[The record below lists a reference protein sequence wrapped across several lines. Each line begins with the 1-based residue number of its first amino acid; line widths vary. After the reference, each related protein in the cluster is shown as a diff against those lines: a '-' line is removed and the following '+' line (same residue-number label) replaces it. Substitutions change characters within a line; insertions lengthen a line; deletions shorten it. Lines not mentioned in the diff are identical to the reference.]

1 MTLFSPET
9 IFFTL
14 RKITPV
20 VPDVIQTDQE
30 GTDILL
36 PLVIKIQSGSV
47 HVSWPWITGE
57 MIAFTLLKQTE
68 VEGGENTAGG
78 EGHSSQL

>member
-9 IFFTL
+9 IIFTII
-14 RKITPV
+14 RITPV
-20 VPDVIQTDQE
+20 VPDLILNDQE
-30 GTDILL
+30 GTDSVL
-36 PLVIKIQSGSV
+36 PVVIKIQSGSV

-57 MIAFTLLKQTE
+57 MISFTLLKQTE
-68 VEGGENTAGG
+68 VEGGEDTAGG